1 MNIEAIASRFQTR
14 IMGLKP
20 LRGVYLAYTDK
31 GPKILKKSKKE
42 PEKLLYIHG
51 LKEYMYKRG
60 FHNLDRFLI
69 SDQGLP
75 FVVDEGNIYIMED
88 FISGRESSFIN
99 PYDRSAAMRTLAQL
113 HIYGQGYIPPTGAAE
128 RNDIGKWEKT
138 YLRKINDLIEMKENI
153 TNKKHKDDFDRM
165 FLEDVDFFMEMAWR
179 AYDTLKDSRYKVICK
194 AAESLKPICHHDYT
208 YHNII
213 IGKEGQIYIIDFDY
227 SCHELSCYDI
237 AAVIQR
243 VMRRFSYNIDI
254 AMEMLMDYDRVKPIT
269 DDELILILS
278 QSEFPQRFW
287 RVTERYYSGK
297 TEWSKKKFIKK
308 YREAVEDKIFMLDF
322 VNKFRNIIT

>member
-1 MNIEAIASRFQTR
+1 MNIEAIASRFKIK

-20 LRGVYLAYTDK
+20 LRGVYLAYTNK
-31 GPKILKKSKKE
+31 GPKIIKKSKKE

-75 FVVDEGNIYIMED
+75 FVIDEGNIYIMED
-88 FISGRESSFIN
+88 FISGRESSFLN
-99 PYDRSAAMRTLAQL
+99 PYDRSAAMRTLAEL

-128 RNDIGKWEKT
+128 RNDIGKWEKS
-138 YLRKINDLIEMKENI
+138 YLRKINDLAEIKETI
-153 TNKKHKDDFDRM
+153 KKKKHKDEFDKM

-179 AYDTLKDSRYKVICK
+179 AYDTLRESRYKVLCK

-213 IGKEGQIYIIDFDY
+213 ISKEGQINIIDFDY
-227 SCHELSCYDI
+227 SCHELPSYDI

-243 VMRRFSYNIDI
+243 VMRRFSFNIDI
-254 AMEMLMDYDRVKPIT
+254 AMDMLMDYDRVRPIT
-269 DDELILILS
+269 DDELMLILS
-278 QSEFPQRFW
+278 LSEFPQRFW
-287 RVTERYYSGK
+287 RVTDRYYSGK
-297 TEWSKKKFIKK
+297 TQRSKKKFIKK
-308 YREAVEDKIFMLDF
+308 YYEVVDDKAFMLDF
-322 VNKFRNIIT
+322 VNNLRNIIT